1 MVLPALVIVFVA
13 LALVLRARGG
23 RRTPDRLERVYL
35 AVAPLPLVLVLLVPA
50 VIGFTQGFDGHS
62 RPWINRANG
71 MGIGLSVGLI
81 LTGGFLIV
89 RAIRSNHA
97 WGWPLAGGVLVA
109 ASPAVI
115 VVITYALLAL
125 TSVLMR

>member
-1 MVLPALVIVFVA
+1 MVLPALVLVVVA
-13 LALVLRARGG
+13 LAFVLRARGG
-23 RRTPDRLERVYL
+23 RRTPDRLERMYL

-50 VIGFTQGFDGHS
+50 LIGFTQGFDGHS

-71 MGIGLSVGLI
+71 VGIGLSVGLL
-81 LTGGFLIV
+81 LTGGVLIV
-89 RAIRSNHA
+89 RAIRGDRA

-125 TSVLMR
+125 APMLMR